1 MKRIILSL
9 SLLSVVCSA
18 YSQFNVTADGSASI
32 TTYNGEHAFSATH
45 SIYGIKGTR
54 KWYNTSTSNWGYGIY
69 GKSDNHYTLYSVG
82 VAGIATT
89 DSGLQYN
96 SGRAYGVLGEANLA
110 TNGHNYGIFGR
121 LSGNE
126 HGAAIYGT
134 TGINDY
140 GALLGNRYAG
150 YFNGHTHVV
159 GMLTVD
165 YGFYS
170 YSVSCENLFVQGS
183 SVLPTPIVT
192 PLSSKDEE
200 VSLSERLA
208 NLSVVTSYPE
218 ATVATMELETPTNK
232 TIQQQHSEK
241 KHYTFDTSQL
251 EEYFPE
257 LVYTNEDNE
266 KLINYTEII
275 PILVQSIA
283 ELKAE
288 IALLKGISSGVTT
301 QNKSKERTT
310 DLSNIAETTVISIS
324 QNKPNPW
331 NLITDI
337 TVDIPKTIKQAI
349 LYIYDLNGN
358 QIYSQE
364 VRERGTHS
372 ITLSATDFTP
382 GMYIYTLLADGK
394 STDAK
399 RMIITE

>member
-1 MKRIILSL
+1 M
-9 SLLSVVCSA
+9 
-18 YSQFNVTADGSASI
+18 
-32 TTYNGEHAFSATH
+32 
-45 SIYGIKGTR
+45 
-54 KWYNTSTSNWGYGIY
+54 
-69 GKSDNHYTLYSVG
+69 
-82 VAGIATT
+82 
-89 DSGLQYN
+89 
-96 SGRAYGVLGEANLA
+96 
-110 TNGHNYGIFGR
+110 
-121 LSGNE
+121 
-126 HGAAIYGT
+126 
-134 TGINDY
+134 
-140 GALLGNRYAG
+140 
-150 YFNGHTHVV
+150 
-159 GMLTVD
+159 
-165 YGFYS
+165 
-170 YSVSCENLFVQGS
+170 
-183 SVLPTPIVT
+183 
-192 PLSSKDEE
+192 
-200 VSLSERLA
+200 
-208 NLSVVTSYPE
+208 
-218 ATVATMELETPTNK
+218 
-232 TIQQQHSEK
+232 
-241 KHYTFDTSQL
+241 
-251 EEYFPE
+251 
-257 LVYTNEDNE
+257 
-266 KLINYTEII
+266 
-275 PILVQSIA
+275 VQSIA